1 MSFSKSQGRNPKK
14 NQRKLS
20 KKPIKWSRSKSVSF
34 SHRNCRHRQHQKHV
48 IESTRET
55 NTKKIQEAYDAVAK
69 LMDYLDNSPSSDYM
83 LKEIGSEALEK
94 LATIPG
100 IDVTPKEISK
110 KRLRAQVVEKIE
122 IQSAADQAAMAAT
135 EREVEIDLDRWR
147 EKLGLSAVPII
158 EDGVHT
164 YEIKVRVDTRELSMD
179 QSHIDNYG
187 SAVAGTLA
195 KYWDYAVLNVTDKM
209 KDYLPHWQS
218 RGDSCFATGDQFNVI
233 RWRHNCRFCGNQFCN
248 SAAPFS
254 SEHLDTFRICGSCSK
269 LAKNT
274 FVTAL
279 LSHR

>member
-1 MSFSKSQGRNPKK
+1 MSFSKASQDRNPKK
-14 NQRKLS
+14 ILRKPS
-20 KKPIKWSRSKSVSF
+20 KRPIKWSRSKSVSF
-34 SHRNCRHRQHQKHV
+34 AHRNCKHPQDQEPA
-48 IESTRET
+48 IESNSET

-69 LMDYLDNSPSSDYM
+69 LMDYLDNRPSTDYF

-100 IDVTPKEISK
+100 IDVSPKEVEQK
-110 KRLRAQVVEKIE
+110 KSREQVVD
-122 IQSAADQAAMAAT
+122 SAAQQAALAAT
-135 EREVEIDLDRWR
+135 EREVEIDLDMWR
-147 EKLGLSAVPII
+147 EKLGMSTERILD
-158 EDGVHT
+158 EGVHT

-209 KDYLPHWQS
+209 RDYLPHWQA
-218 RGDSCFATGDQFNVI
+218 REDSCFATGDQFNVI
-233 RWRHNCRFCGNQFCN
+233 RWRHNCRFCGQQFCN
-248 SAAPFS
+248 SAAPVS
-254 SEHLDTFRICGSCSK
+254 SEHLDPFRICSSCSK

-279 LSHR
+279 LSHH